1 MWANW
6 LVPAVPTQ
14 TFEGRSDCLH
24 ENLTKYFSMG
34 VTMHIYDDKLFQKPI
49 NVFKCRLDVTFMFTP
64 LALIKVGGHDTE
76 MQDFWL
82 VEANTT
88 RERQA
93 VPARTYSGKIPCFY
107 CFYDRVF
114 IPAKVIAT
122 CRVSHGFWRTT
133 SKEAKTFR
141 GEGGGE
147 GEDRGSR

>member
-14 TFEGRSDCLH
+14 TFTGRSDRSH
-24 ENLTKYFSMG
+24 ENLAKYFSTG
-34 VTMHIYDDKLFQKPI
+34 VTMHIHDDKLLQKPI
-49 NVFKCRLDVTFMFTP
+49 NLFKCRLDVTFVFTP
-64 LALIKVGGHDTE
+64 LALIKVGGHDSE

-82 VEANTT
+82 VEAKTT

-93 VPARTYSGKIPCFY
+93 VPAGTYSGKTPCIY

-122 CRVSHGFWRTT
+122 WGVSHGFWRTT
-133 SKEAKTFR
+133 SEEAKTFR
-141 GEGGGE
+141 GG